1 MTLANVGLGLA
12 LALIGCGGDVPS
24 MTATPTSVPSVSV
37 APTAGPPGQ
46 LHLTMKPPYDCCDLQ
61 LRYILADESTVK
73 GESIRGDIE
82 VIVNRPFS
90 PGVVQVV
97 YNDVTCEGSVEIAPD
112 QESDVVMDL
121 GRDPRCRL
129 LTTETH
135 PLGSIQHP
143 DQPLTAH
150 VGADL
155 PLGLASVFVL
165 QSLDTPEAPPTARIA
180 VEKAPWEVRHI
191 KIEPGRYEL
200 SVLENGVVLGSLRE
214 DLVRGSD
221 WIFNLRFLP
230 RNVTRDCG
238 DIVKATCER
247 VAGAAYAWGLFPSDQ
262 AQYVT
267 VVRVRPSAVES
278 CMAPIEAPLYDV
290 TFEMANPKGAAE
302 ATVGRL
308 PNGRYDACSY

>member
-1 MTLANVGLGLA
+1 
-12 LALIGCGGDVPS
+12 
-24 MTATPTSVPSVSV
+24 
-37 APTAGPPGQ
+37 
-46 LHLTMKPPYDCCDLQ
+46 MKPPYDCCDLQ
-61 LRYILADESTVK
+61 LRYILADGSTVK

-121 GRDPRCRL
+121 GSDPRCRL

-143 DQPLTAH
+143 DLPLTAQ

-155 PLGLASVFVL
+155 PFGVPSVFVL
-165 QSLDTPEAPPTARIA
+165 QSLDMPDAPPAAR
-180 VEKAPWEVRHI
+180 VSVDKAPWEIGRI
-191 KIEPGRYEL
+191 EIEPGNYEL
-200 SVLENGVVLGSLRE
+200 SVLVRGVVLGSVRE

-262 AQYVT
+262 GQYVT
-267 VVRVRPSAVES
+267 VVRVRPSAVVS
-278 CMAPIEAPLYDV
+278 CMAPIQAPLYDV
-290 TFEMANPKGAAE
+290 TFEMANPRGAAE